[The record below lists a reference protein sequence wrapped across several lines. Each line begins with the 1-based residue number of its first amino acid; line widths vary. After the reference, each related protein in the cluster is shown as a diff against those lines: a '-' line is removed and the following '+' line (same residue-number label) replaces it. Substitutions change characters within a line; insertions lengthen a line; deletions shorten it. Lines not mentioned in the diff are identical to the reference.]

1 MSDRENNQENIVDL
15 DFIKQLDGEPVMVG
29 GHHPMLLTDPDA
41 FWVIESGQ
49 VELFVVELLNGEPV
63 SQRHHIA
70 TLTTNDVMFG
80 APPVSIGDTG
90 DHSLALFAAATMDTH
105 LYKGS
110 LEKMKEQDFDLAMV
124 VWLDGWVSNLE
135 HACGRAFKVRSNTRL
150 LEADPGQQFV
160 PGEWVGVHHLD
171 VLWMEIEQGKLLYHG
186 EESLEV
192 APESGFFPITE
203 WSFLEVAEG
212 GCTLNAH
219 HTPTALIQNRL
230 WDHLLE
236 YNRYFLKAQVLLL
249 TNQAEKIGESFS
261 ASRKGGEES
270 LDQSLRRLSS
280 FFQRRPAGKVVVS
293 GGSSH
298 PLASICEA
306 LADKTGHTIPD
317 EALKS
322 GIDDLSLSDVLRRA
336 GFLYR
341 KLKLADSEWHARDSG
356 AMVAVMR
363 EDDRAVALL
372 PQRGKGYHVYDPVR
386 KEDYP
391 FEPEMLADM
400 YPSAYMAYAPM
411 TGEIKGL
418 KDIFKF
424 SLQHDLITD
433 IVIVALLAVLAGL
446 LGILTPI
453 VTSYILSDYIPN
465 RDHVMIYSTLAA
477 LFVAMIGSL
486 IFAAVSFIA
495 TMRVTLRMSLSVQ
508 SGMWGRLM
516 HLPVNFFRRFSAGDL
531 ANRALGVDGIREALT
546 GTVISSFTAIIG
558 GVMNFGLM
566 AYYSWRLT
574 IVGILV
580 VAVMAALTAF
590 MIRMQLPYQ
599 RKIIKQQGLID
610 GLVFQLLSGLAKVR
624 VAGRENFG
632 FAHWGKSY
640 ATQKASEYKA
650 LQWRAAQATLNSTFG
665 VFSTVTMFSFIV
677 YVLLDEG
684 GGSQPDFDLTSFL
697 AFNAAFGQ
705 FTSAMLG
712 LTSTLATVIE
722 IIPLYERIRP
732 IMEEEPEDSAGRLL
746 LDPVRGK
753 VEFAR
758 VSFSYSKEVGQVLRD
773 VSFRIDQGEY
783 VAFVGESGAGK
794 STVGRLLL
802 GFENPDSGSVF
813 IDGHDLGELDIREY
827 RRQMGIVLQGSQ
839 LMSGS
844 ILENIRS
851 GLTDL
856 GQKEAE
862 EAAEQAGLLDDIK
875 AMPMGMYTVLPEGG
889 AGLSGGQKQRLMIA
903 RALAR
908 KPRLLLFDEATSSL
922 DNISQDIVKK
932 SLGQLNITR
941 IVIAHRLSTIV
952 DVDRIYV
959 MLDGSIVE
967 YGTYNELLQKDG
979 HFARLAERQ
988 ML

>member
-1 MSDRENNQENIVDL
+1 MSDQDNIVDL
-15 DFIKQLDGEPVMVG
+15 DFIKQLGGEPVMVG
-29 GHHPMLLTDPDA
+29 GHHPMLLTEPDA
-41 FWVIESGQ
+41 FWVIENGQ
-49 VELFVVELLNGEPV
+49 VELFVVELLNNEPI

-70 TLTTNDVMFG
+70 TLSTNDVMFG
-80 APPVSIGDTG
+80 SLPVAIDGEG
-90 DHSLALFAAATMDTH
+90 DHSLALFAVATMDTH

-124 VWLDGWVSNLE
+124 VWLDGWVNNLE
-135 HACGRAFKVRSNTRL
+135 HACGRAFKIRSDAKL
-150 LEADPGQQFV
+150 LEADPGQKFDA
-160 PGEWVGVHHLD
+160 GDWIGVHHLD
-171 VLWMEIEQGKLLYHG
+171 VLWMEIEEGKLLYQG
-186 EESLEV
+186 EESLEIDS
-192 APESGFFPITE
+192 ESGIFPITE
-203 WSFLEVAEG
+203 WSFLEAAKE

-249 TNQAEKIGESFS
+249 SSHATNLGKNFS
-261 ASRKGGEES
+261 ESRKGSEES

-280 FFQRRPAGKVVVS
+280 FFQRRSSGRIVVRS
-293 GGSSH
+293 GTG

-306 LADKTGHTIPD
+306 LAYQTGHEIPED
-317 EALKS
+317 ALKG
-322 GIDDLSLSDVLRRA
+322 GISDLSLADVLRRA

-341 KLKLADSEWHARDSG
+341 KLKLADSGWHTRDSG
-356 AMVAVMR
+356 ALVAVMR
-363 EDDRAVALL
+363 ADDRAVALL
-372 PQRGKGYHVYDPVR
+372 PQRGKGYKVYDPTM
-386 KEDYP
+386 KDDYEFKP
-391 FEPEMLADM
+391 SMFADM
-400 YPSAYMAYAPM
+400 YPSAYMVYSPM
-411 TGEIKGL
+411 TGKIKGL
-418 KDIFKF
+418 KDIFRF
-424 SLQHDLITD
+424 SLRHDLISD
-433 IVIVALLAVLAGL
+433 IVIVASLAILGGL

-453 VTSYILSDYIPN
+453 ATSYILSDFIPN

-486 IFAAVSFIA
+486 IFGAVNFVA
-495 TMRVTLRMSLSVQ
+495 MTRVTLRMSLSVQ

-516 HLPVNFFRRFSAGDL
+516 HLPVNFFRRFTAGDL
-531 ANRALGVDGIREALT
+531 ANRALGVDGIRGALT
-546 GTVISSFTAIIG
+546 NTVVSAFTSVIG
-558 GVMNFGLM
+558 GVLNFGLM
-566 AYYSWRLT
+566 VYYSWRLT
-574 IVGILV
+574 IVAILV

-590 MIRMQLPYQ
+590 MIRMQLPHQ
-599 RKIIKQQGLID
+599 REIIKQQGLID
-610 GLVFQLLSGLAKVR
+610 GLVFQLLSGLAKLR

-632 FAHWGKSY
+632 FSHWGKSY

-684 GGSQPDFDLTSFL
+684 GGSQPDFNLTSFL

-705 FTSAMLG
+705 FTGTMLG

-732 IMEEEPEDSAGRLL
+732 IMEEEPEESAGRLL

-753 VEFAR
+753 VEYAR
-758 VSFSYSKEVGQVLRD
+758 VTFSYSKEVGQVLRD
-773 VSFRIDQGEY
+773 VSFSIDRGEY

-802 GFENPDSGSVF
+802 GFEKPDSGSVF
-813 IDGHDLGELDIREY
+813 IDGHDLAELDIREY

-862 EAAEQAGLLDDIK
+862 EAAAQAGLLDDIQ

-932 SLGQLNITR
+932 SLSQINITR

-959 MLDGSIVE
+959 MQDGSIVE

-979 HFARLAERQ
+979 YFARLAKRQ
-988 ML
+988 IL